1 VVNSSPRF
9 VDSTVANRPT
19 SMTLDVYMNRG
30 QIHTAA
36 APDLDRAG
44 RYQRPHDV
52 HQGGDFEA

>member
-1 VVNSSPRF
+1 
-9 VDSTVANRPT
+9 
-19 SMTLDVYMNRG
+19 MTLDVYMNRG